1 MLLDIDLRIRSIT
14 NEILKLEEEF
24 SLVYLSDIPD
34 SVKRRK
40 TRTLQ
45 RKIDKLTDELVIV
58 VSDKYKL
65 VTENTLSKAYGDLL

>member
-14 NEILKLEEEF
+14 TEILKLEEEF
-24 SLVYLSDIPD
+24 SDVYLSGIPD